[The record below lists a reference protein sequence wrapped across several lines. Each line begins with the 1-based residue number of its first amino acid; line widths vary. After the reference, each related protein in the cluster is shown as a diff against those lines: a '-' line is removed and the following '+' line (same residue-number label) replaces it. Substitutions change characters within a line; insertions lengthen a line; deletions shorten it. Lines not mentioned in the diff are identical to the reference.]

1 MIVERNISNTLANV
15 RLFPKTKYK
24 ALMVAGYY
32 CIIRRTHTDSG
43 MVFVGFNNVCQRV
56 VAMNS
61 KILIVRWGLILH
73 A

>member
-32 CIIRRTHTDSG
+32 YITHRMYADSG
-43 MVFVGFNNVCQRV
+43 MVFVGFNTTGGCRPTDQQTGSLR
-56 VAMNS
+56 
-61 KILIVRWGLILH
+61 
-73 A
+73 